1 MAQFS
6 FKDYDLTLDFPTCTF
21 TVCAD
26 TGIHKHIGRQ
36 LNNAIQPIVFQNVL
50 TDIGRAA
57 TGITREQRGTVL
69 NNGHLA
75 VRCQLGKTIQHKQL
89 LPIGNLRQPRREAAK
104 ITLRSFLFNCFL
116 LPLPVD
122 TEGRIA
128 NDVLEG
134 IAAEL
139 VIR

>member
-75 VRCQLGKTIQHKQL
+75 VRCKLG
-89 LPIGNLRQPRREAAK
+89 
-104 ITLRSFLFNCFL
+104 
-116 LPLPVD
+116 
-122 TEGRIA
+122 
-128 NDVLEG
+128 
-134 IAAEL
+134 
-139 VIR
+139 